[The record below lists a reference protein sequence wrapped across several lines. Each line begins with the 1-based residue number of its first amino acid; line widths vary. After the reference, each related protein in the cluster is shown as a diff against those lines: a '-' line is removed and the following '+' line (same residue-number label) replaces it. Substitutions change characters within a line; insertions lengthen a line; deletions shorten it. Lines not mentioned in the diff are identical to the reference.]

1 MIDFE
6 LYYKK
11 TIPGTANLE
20 KKKIKGLYISISS
33 NGNILIDNIIVAKK
47 SELHSIDFLVR
58 GYKNVIEF

>member
-1 MIDFE
+1 MINFE

-20 KKKIKGLYISISS
+20 KKEIKGLYINILF
-33 NGNILIDNIIVAKK
+33 NGDILIDNIIVAKK